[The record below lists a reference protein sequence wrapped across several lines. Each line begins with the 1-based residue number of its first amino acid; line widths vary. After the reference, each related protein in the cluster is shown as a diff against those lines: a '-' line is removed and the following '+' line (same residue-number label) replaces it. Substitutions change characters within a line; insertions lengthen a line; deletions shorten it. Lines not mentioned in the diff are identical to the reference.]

1 MLPRTTLR
9 IVCAVGMATLLGA
22 SLGAQTGVTVHDLQV
37 DGKQYVA
44 IPAATTVTAFAVR

>member
-1 MLPRTTLR
+1 MLPRTTLH
-9 IVCAVGMATLLGA
+9 IVGALGVATLLGV
-22 SLGAQTGVTVHDLQV
+22 SLGAQSGVTLHDLQV